1 MLVGYVSDE
10 RYIAQSDLQLEFVDD
25 SGSVEARSLASGA
38 VSRLPVH
45 GLLVVVTR
53 GMDL

>member
-1 MLVGYVSDE
+1 MLVGYVSDD
-10 RYIAQSDLQLEFVDD
+10 RYIALSDVQLEFVND
-25 SGSVEARSLASGA
+25 SGSVEARSRASGA

-45 GLLVVVTR
+45 GLLVVVKR